1 MGQMKWIYGLIQDNK
16 TDEFKEAFYNAI
28 KNEKYG
34 FDFDGKF
41 IDIIKAGSI
50 MKVMEK
56 GLKEYNAHLDAQ
68 AELEREQAHWL
79 SVQNYLNS

>member
-1 MGQMKWIYGLIQDNK
+1 MDNR
-16 TDEFKEAFYNAI
+16 TEEFKDAFNNAI
-28 KNEKYG
+28 QNKKYG

-56 GLKEYNAHLDAQ
+56 GLEEYNAHLDAQ
-68 AELEREQAHWL
+68 AEIERDRAHWL